1 MAVTIALILVAMFVL
16 TALEL
21 WALWALGERDDRR
34 RQLAR
39 QTQAAAGHARD
50 GDRVRPDQVRTV
62 RTRPRRRTPGAAS
75 R

>member
-34 RQLAR
+34 RQLVR
-39 QTQAAAGHARD
+39 HTQAAARRATD
-50 GDRVRPDQVRTV
+50 DDRLRPDQARTV
-62 RTRPRRRTPGAAS
+62 RTRPSPGIPGAAS